1 MSWTFRNLDN
11 IGIALWEHIVLVAI
25 SIVIAFAIS
34 LVLGIW
40 ASRRPRV
47 YAAVVG
53 VAALLYTIPSLA
65 LFAMLIPILGLG
77 AKPAITGLVAYSILI
92 LVRNIATGLREVP
105 ADIVDAATGMGF
117 GPFQRLWQIELPLA
131 LPVIVAGLRIALVTQ
146 IGIATIAAYINAG
159 GLGYLIFS
167 GINQRFPEKILVGAA
182 VASLLAI
189 AADRGLAYVERRLR
203 AAQAA

>member
-11 IGIALWEHIVLVAI
+11 IAQALWEHVVLVGI
-25 SIVIAFAIS
+25 SIAIAFAIS

-40 ASRRPRV
+40 ASRRRRV

-53 VAALLYTIPSLA
+53 IAALLYTIPSLA
-65 LFAMLIPILGLG
+65 LFAMLIPLLGLG

-92 LVRNIATGLREVP
+92 LVRNIATGLREVS
-105 ADIVDAATGMGF
+105 ADVVDAATGMGF
-117 GPFQRLWQIELPLA
+117 SRAQRLLRIELPLA
-131 LPVIVAGLRIALVTQ
+131 LPVIVAGLRIAVVTQ

-159 GLGYLIFS
+159 GLGALIFS

-189 AADRGLAYVERRLR
+189 AADRGLAWFERRLR

>member
-11 IGIALWEHIVLVAI
+11 IGVALWEHIVLVAI
-25 SIVIAFAIS
+25 SIAIAFAIS

-53 VAALLYTIPSLA
+53 VAALLYTVPSLA

-92 LVRNIATGLREVP
+92 LVRNIATGLREVS
-105 ADIVDAATGMGF
+105 ADVVDAATGMGF
-117 GPFQRLWQIELPLA
+117 GRAQRLWQIELPLA

-146 IGIATIAAYINAG
+146 IGVATIAAYINAG
-159 GLGYLIFS
+159 GLGALIFS

-189 AADRGLAYVERRLR
+189 AADRGLAYLERRLR

>member
-1 MSWTFRNLDN
+1 VSWTFRNWDN
-11 IGIALWEHIVLVAI
+11 IALALWEHVVLVGI
-25 SIVIAFAIS
+25 SITIAFAIS
-34 LVLGIW
+34 LLLGIW

-65 LFAMLIPILGLG
+65 LFAMLIPLLGLG
-77 AKPAITGLVAYSILI
+77 TKPAITGLVAYSILI

-105 ADIVDAATGMGF
+105 AEIVDAATGMGF
-117 GPFQRLWQIELPLA
+117 GRAQRLLRIELPLA
-131 LPVIVAGLRIALVTQ
+131 LPVIVAGLRIAIVTQ
-146 IGIATIAAYINAG
+146 IGVATIAAYINAG
-159 GLGYLIFS
+159 GLGALIFA

-189 AADRGLAYVERRLR
+189 AADRTLAHFERRLR
-203 AAQAA
+203 AVQAA

>member
-25 SIVIAFAIS
+25 SITIAFAIS
-34 LVLGIW
+34 LALGIW

-47 YAAVVG
+47 YAVVVG
-53 VAALLYTIPSLA
+53 IAALLYTVPSLA
-65 LFAMLIPILGLG
+65 LFAMLIPLLGLG

-105 ADIVDAATGMGF
+105 ADVVDAATGMGF
-117 GPFQRLWQIELPLA
+117 NRAQRLWRVELPLA
-131 LPVIVAGLRIALVTQ
+131 LPVIVAGLRIAIVTQ
-146 IGIATIAAYINAG
+146 IGVATIAAYINAG
-159 GLGYLIFS
+159 GLGALIFS
-167 GINQRFPEKILVGAA
+167 GINTRFPEKIVVGAV

>member
-11 IGIALWEHIVLVAI
+11 IGIALWEHVVLVAI
-25 SIVIAFAIS
+25 SIGIAFAIS

-47 YAAVVG
+47 YAVVVG
-53 VAALLYTIPSLA
+53 IAALLYTIPSLA

-77 AKPAITGLVAYSILI
+77 TKPAITGLVAYSILI

-117 GPFQRLWQIELPLA
+117 NRAQRLWRVELPLA
-131 LPVIVAGLRIALVTQ
+131 LPVIVAGLRIAIVTQ

-203 AAQAA
+203 AAQAV

>member
-25 SIVIAFAIS
+25 SIAIAFAIS
-34 LVLGIW
+34 LILGIW

-53 VAALLYTIPSLA
+53 IAALLYTIPSLA
-65 LFAMLIPILGLG
+65 LFAMLIPLLGLG
-77 AKPAITGLVAYSILI
+77 TKPAITGLVAYSILI

-105 ADIVDAATGMGF
+105 ADIVDAASGMGF
-117 GPFQRLWQIELPLA
+117 NKVQRLWQIELPLA
-131 LPVIVAGLRIALVTQ
+131 LPVIVAGLRIAIVTQ

-159 GLGYLIFS
+159 GLGALIFS

>member
-11 IGIALWEHIVLVAI
+11 IALALWEHIVLVGI
-25 SIVIAFAIS
+25 SIGIALAIS
-34 LVLGIW
+34 LALGIW

-47 YAAVVG
+47 YAVVVG
-53 VAALLYTIPSLA
+53 IAALLYTIPSLA
-65 LFAMLIPILGLG
+65 LFAMLIPLLGLG

-105 ADIVDAATGMGF
+105 AEIVDAATGMGF
-117 GPFQRLWQIELPLA
+117 GRAQRLLRIELPLA
-131 LPVIVAGLRIALVTQ
+131 LPVIVAGLRIAIVTQ

-159 GLGYLIFS
+159 GLGALIFA
-167 GINQRFPEKILVGAA
+167 GINQRFPEKIIVGAA

-189 AADRGLAYVERRLR
+189 AADRGLAWFERRLR

>member
-1 MSWTFRNLDN
+1 MSWTFRHLDD
-11 IGIALWEHIVLVAI
+11 IGLALWEHVVLVAI
-25 SIVIAFAIS
+25 SIAIAFAIS
-34 LVLGIW
+34 LALGIW

-47 YAAVVG
+47 YAVVVG
-53 VAALLYTIPSLA
+53 IAALLYTIPSLA

-105 ADIVDAATGMGF
+105 ADIVDAASGMGF
-117 GPFQRLWQIELPLA
+117 SRVQRLWQVELPLA
-131 LPVIVAGLRIALVTQ
+131 LPVIVAGLRIAIVTQ
-146 IGIATIAAYINAG
+146 IGVATIAAYINAG
-159 GLGYLIFS
+159 GLGALIFA

>member
-25 SIVIAFAIS
+25 SIAIAFAIS
-34 LVLGIW
+34 LALGIW

-53 VAALLYTIPSLA
+53 IAALLYTIPSLA
-65 LFAMLIPILGLG
+65 LFAMLIPLLGLG

-105 ADIVDAATGMGF
+105 ADIVDAASGMGF
-117 GPFQRLWQIELPLA
+117 NKVQRLWQIELPLA
-131 LPVIVAGLRIALVTQ
+131 LPVIVAGLRIAIVTQ

-159 GLGYLIFS
+159 GLGALIFS

>member
-1 MSWTFRNLDN
+1 MSWTFRNWDN
-11 IGIALWEHIVLVAI
+11 IALALWEHVVLVGI
-25 SIVIAFAIS
+25 SITIAFAIS
-34 LVLGIW
+34 LLLGIW

-65 LFAMLIPILGLG
+65 LFAMLIPLLGLG

-105 ADIVDAATGMGF
+105 AEIVDAATGMGF
-117 GPFQRLWQIELPLA
+117 GRAQRLLRIELPLA
-131 LPVIVAGLRIALVTQ
+131 LPVIVAGLRIAIVTQ
-146 IGIATIAAYINAG
+146 IGVATIAAYINAG
-159 GLGYLIFS
+159 GLGALIFA

-189 AADRGLAYVERRLR
+189 AADRTLAHFERRLR